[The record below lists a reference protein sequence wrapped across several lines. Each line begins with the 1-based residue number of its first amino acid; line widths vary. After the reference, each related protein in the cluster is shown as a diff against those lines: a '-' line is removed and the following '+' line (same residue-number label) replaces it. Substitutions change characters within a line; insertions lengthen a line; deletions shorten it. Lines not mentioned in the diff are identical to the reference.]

1 MSSDRIIRRCALN
14 SLVDL
19 GNGLKFLQKQDA
31 FRFGCDGVELAN
43 FVDCI
48 KGNHAV
54 DLGSG
59 TGIITV
65 LLAGKRKIKVTAVE
79 IQSELCDVCKRNIEL
94 NGLDDLADVINAP
107 MQEIG
112 RYIEAGGA
120 DIVVCN
126 PPYRKCGSGMRQ
138 ENEAIAIARHEIK
151 VTLSEVVT
159 CAAYLLGTGGK
170 FYTVNQTERLAEVME
185 LCRKA
190 KLEPKRLQ
198 ILTPNEVKKPHL
210 FLLKCVKDG
219 ASGLIVERER
229 EVRVEVN

>member
-1 MSSDRIIRRCALN
+1 MN
-14 SLVDL
+14 KLVDL

-43 FVDCI
+43 FVEGGRNDY
-48 KGNHAV
+48 AV

-65 LLAGKRKIKVTAVE
+65 LLAGKRKIKTTAVE
-79 IQSELCDVCKRNIEL
+79 IQPQLCEVCKQNIEL
-94 NGLDDLADVINAP
+94 NGLTEIADVINTP

-112 RYIEAGGA
+112 KFLPAGCA

-126 PPYRKCGSGMRQ
+126 PPYRKKGSGEQ
-138 ENEAIAIARHEIK
+138 QQNEAIAIARHEIK
-151 VTLSEVVT
+151 VTLSEVVEA
-159 CAAYLLGTGGK
+159 AAYLLSTGGK
-170 FYTVNQTERLAEVME
+170 FFTVNQTERLAET
-185 LCRKA
+185 LCKCSAAR
-190 KLEPKRLQ
+190 LEPKKLQ
-198 ILTPNEVKKPHL
+198 ILTPNDTKMPHL

-229 EVRVEVN
+229 VVKVEVD

>member
-1 MSSDRIIRRCALN
+1 MN

-43 FVDCI
+43 FVEGGVKD
-48 KGNHAV
+48 HAV

-59 TGIITV
+59 TGIITI
-65 LLAGKRKIKVTAVE
+65 LLASKRKIKVTAVE
-79 IQSELCDVCKRNIEL
+79 IQPELCEVCRQNIEL
-94 NGLDDLADVINAP
+94 NGLTEYASVINAP

-112 RYIEAGGA
+112 EYMQAGGA

-126 PPYRKCGSGMRQ
+126 PPYRRCGSGMMQ

-151 VTLSEVVT
+151 VTLKEVVSV
-159 CAAYLLGTGGK
+159 AAYLLSTGGK
-170 FYTVNQTERLAEVME
+170 FYTVNQTERLAEVMA
-185 LCRKA
+185 LCRAA
-190 KLEPKRLQ
+190 KLEPKKLQ
-198 ILTPNEVKKPHL
+198 ILTPNSTKRPHL

-219 ASGLIVERER
+219 APGLMVERER
-229 EVRVEVN
+229 EVKVEVN

>member
-1 MSSDRIIRRCALN
+1 MNR
-14 SLVDL
+14 LVDL

-43 FVDCI
+43 FVEGGAKDYAI
-48 KGNHAV
+48 

-59 TGIITV
+59 TGIITI

-79 IQSELCDVCKRNIEL
+79 IQPSLCEVCKQNIEI
-94 NGLDDLADVINAP
+94 NGLEKSANVINAP

-112 RYIEAGGA
+112 KFIQAGAA

-126 PPYRKCGSGMRQ
+126 PPYRKCGSGIMQ

-151 VTLSEVVT
+151 VTLKEVVST
-159 CAAYLLGTGGK
+159 AAYLLSTGGK

-185 LCRKA
+185 LCRTM
-190 KLEPKRLQ
+190 KLEPKKLQ
-198 ILTPNEVKKPHL
+198 ILTPNGTKKPHL

-229 EVRVEVN
+229 EVKVEVN